1 MSRRTE
7 YAFFQRRHIDDQ
19 QTYEKMFNIVNN
31 QRNFT
36 NQNHS
41 EMLPHNCQNGYGQ
54 KYYK

>member
-7 YAFFQRRHIDDQ
+7 YTFFQRRQIDDQ
-19 QTYEKMFNIVNN
+19 QTYEKMLNIVNN

-36 NQNHS
+36 NQNHN
-41 EMLPHNCQNGYGQ
+41 EMLPHNCQNGYCQ